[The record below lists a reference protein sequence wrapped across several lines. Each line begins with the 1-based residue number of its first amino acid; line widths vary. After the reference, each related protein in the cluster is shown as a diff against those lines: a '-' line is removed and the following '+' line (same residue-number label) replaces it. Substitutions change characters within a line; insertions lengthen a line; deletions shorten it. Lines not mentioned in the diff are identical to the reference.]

1 MRSTSAW
8 AVAGGC
14 AVILLTGWAVSPK
27 GNSGVP
33 GPYPTSAGGPTP
45 TVVPGGNTSGV
56 SGTFKGAAIAT
67 PRGVFQVSVTFK
79 NGVAT
84 KVTTV
89 KAGSRDGTS
98 QQINAYSLP
107 RLESLIVSGQ
117 TWNVAYISGA
127 SYTSY
132 GITNSAK
139 GAFQQAGVK

>member
-14 AVILLTGWAVSPK
+14 AIILLTGWAVSPK
-27 GNSGVP
+27 GSSAVP
-33 GPYPTSAGGPTP
+33 GPFPTVAGGPTP
-45 TVVPGGNTSGV
+45 TVGPGGVTSGV
-56 SGTFKGAAIAT
+56 SGTFKGAAVGT

-89 KAGSRDGTS
+89 RAGSRDGVS

-107 RLESLIVSGQ
+107 RLESWIVKGQ
-117 TWNVAYISGA
+117 TWNVSYISGA

-139 GAFQQAGVK
+139 DAFKQAGVK